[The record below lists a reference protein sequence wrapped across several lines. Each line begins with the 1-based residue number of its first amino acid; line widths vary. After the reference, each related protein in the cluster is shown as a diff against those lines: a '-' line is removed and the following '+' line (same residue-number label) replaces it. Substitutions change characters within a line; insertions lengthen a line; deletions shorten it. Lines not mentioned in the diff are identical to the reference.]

1 MNKKEVSEIKKH
13 FKVDDD
19 LMCIDKLLITYI
31 EGDGSIR
38 YKNVISGVVTESDE
52 LEYYCDILKQVLST
66 KVCKNLVEYEFCM
79 ENPADGS
86 YTQKLLYSLRDS
98 KFANDDLVDRF
109 VNHVAENSDYLGAY
123 ALIVASCRYTMFKK
137 TSDDCENDYESE
149 DYNFLIGAFCPIT
162 NTEPTLAY
170 DHSTESFVR
179 IPGKSVISKKATD
192 GFLFPAFC
200 DRSADVNHIMYYT
213 RDYKEPHV
221 PIIDDVFGCRFVMSA
236 QQEVAY
242 FKGIISDVVGGDLN
256 YALISYINE
265 HIAGI
270 VSKNKNETDPAIINV
285 HDIEFML
292 DACSVPAE
300 SIEKL
305 PGVYESYCGTDHF
318 HAVNLLEKKITV
330 TTDGASASV
339 SCNGDIDIHIR
350 PNGEIGLKTSEPT
363 VDINGM
369 TVSVN

>member
-19 LMCIDKLLITYI
+19 LMCIDKLLIAYV
-31 EGDGSIR
+31 EGGGSIR
-38 YKNVISGVVTESDE
+38 YKNVVSGITAESDE
-52 LEYYCDILKQVLST
+52 LEYYCDILRQVLST
-66 KVCKNLVEYEFCM
+66 KVCKNLVEYEFYM
-79 ENPADGS
+79 ENPTDGS
-86 YTQKLLYSLRDS
+86 YEQKLLYSLRDS
-98 KFANDDLVDRF
+98 KFADDDLVDSF
-109 VNHVAENSDYLGAY
+109 VSHVAENSDYLGAY
-123 ALIVASCRYTMFKK
+123 ALIVANCRYTMFKK
-137 TSDDCENDYESE
+137 TSDDFENDYDSE

-200 DRSADVNHIMYYT
+200 DRSADVNHIMYYV
-213 RDYKEPHV
+213 RDYKVPHV
-221 PIIDDVFGCRFVMSA
+221 PIINDVLGCRFARSA
-236 QQEVAY
+236 EQEVSY
-242 FKGIISDVVGGDLN
+242 FKSVISDVVGSDLN

-265 HIAGI
+265 YIAGI
-270 VSKNKNETDPAIINV
+270 VSKSKNETNPATINV
-285 HDIEFML
+285 QDIKFML
-292 DACSVPAE
+292 DECSVPTE
-300 SIEKL
+300 SLEKL
-305 PGVYESYCGTDHF
+305 PWVYESYFGTDYL